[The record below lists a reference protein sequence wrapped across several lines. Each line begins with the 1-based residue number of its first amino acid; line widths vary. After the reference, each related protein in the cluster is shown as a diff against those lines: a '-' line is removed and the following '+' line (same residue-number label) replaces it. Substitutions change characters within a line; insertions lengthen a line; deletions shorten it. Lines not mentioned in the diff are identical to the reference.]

1 MTGYSTGTAHIRE
14 LGEAAERLVPGI
26 PALDPAAGR
35 NWRCAPLDP
44 SRGPSGQGRCTES
57 SGNSPLWDGVTCTFS
72 CAVFLSWGDIATARV
87 AVRTLRGRLG
97 RLT

>member
-35 NWRCAPLDP
+35 NWRCAPLDRAGARP
-44 SRGPSGQGRCTES
+44 ARG
-57 SGNSPLWDGVTCTFS
+57 GVRK
-72 CAVFLSWGDIATARV
+72 VRETA
-87 AVRTLRGRLG
+87 LFGMG
-97 RLT
+97 